1 MMSAPVD
8 RTELGIIAFT
18 VPAVPTG
25 MKAGVFISP
34 LPVDILPKRA
44 LPSVASIENLML
56 FSQKDDD
63 KQY

>member
-1 MMSAPVD
+1 
-8 RTELGIIAFT
+8 
-18 VPAVPTG
+18 
-25 MKAGVFISP
+25 MKAGVFTSP

>member
-1 MMSAPVD
+1 MSAPVE
-8 RTELGIIAFT
+8 RTELGSIALT

-34 LPVDILPKRA
+34 LSVDMLPKRA
-44 LPSVASIENLML
+44 FPSVASIENLML

>member
-1 MMSAPVD
+1 
-8 RTELGIIAFT
+8 
-18 VPAVPTG
+18 

-63 KQY
+63 RQY

>member
-1 MMSAPVD
+1 MISAPVD
-8 RTELGIIAFT
+8 RTELGIIALT

-25 MKAGVFISP
+25 MKAGVLISP

-63 KQY
+63 KQC